1 MSHLWQLFTDAAE
14 HGRSLSLPMQE
25 GQPEFTLAELLE
37 RAERSAGDVIERTGA
52 RTRTGTPR
60 CLGVLMNNGE
70 PWVRS
75 ALMAFRLDAAVV
87 PLPLPVGFV
96 GAEAYTAH
104 LRRIADS
111 AQLDAILI
119 DDSLGPAIA
128 RRVASSLPDIVFIDV
143 TEPGPGQEL
152 GQALKPP
159 DFANADST
167 LAVIQY
173 TSGSTSAPKGVTL
186 THANVT
192 AGLAGVTGGLGF
204 TDEDC
209 FGVWI
214 PMFHDMGL
222 FTVLSSLARGN
233 SVCLWRPRDFVR
245 RPMLWLD
252 SFAKSSA
259 TVMAAPNFC
268 YDLLVAAVRQ
278 DPPAELDLA
287 KWRVACNGAEP
298 VQRRTVEAF
307 QEAFAPYG
315 FRAATME
322 PVYGM
327 AEATLIVSASDL
339 SAPWRALSVDRDRL
353 QIGDAVLML
362 PDDAAGARP
371 VVSCGKAAPGLRL
384 RISAADGSVVDGSV
398 VDGSARTVTDQV
410 GEVQLSGPAVTG
422 GYLNLPAEQQPF
434 TADGWLRT
442 GDLGFLHDGELYLVG
457 RVKDMITVRGQ
468 NFYAED
474 VEEIVR
480 TTLAAEQPGA
490 GVLRSAAIPWT
501 LDAAAGGEVERMV
514 VLWETA
520 LAGPESERLARLA
533 ADQVRHQLG
542 LDEVSVVPVPTA
554 AIPHTTS
561 GKVQRHG
568 ALGLYRSLA
577 DDATKG

>member
-1 MSHLWQLFTDAAE
+1 MSHLWEIFTDASR
-14 HGRSLSLPMQE
+14 HGRSLYLPMQE
-25 GQPEFTLAELLE
+25 GQPSFTLTEILE
-37 RAERSAGDVIERTGA
+37 RAERTAGEVLEKTAAPKR
-52 RTRTGTPR
+52 
-60 CLGVLMNNGE
+60 LGVLMNNGE

-75 ALMAFRLDAAVV
+75 ALTAFRLNAAVV

-96 GAEAYTAH
+96 GADAYTAH
-104 LRRIADS
+104 LRRIAES
-111 AQLDAILI
+111 AELDAIVI
-119 DDSLGPAIA
+119 DDSLGSAIA
-128 RRVASSLPDIVFIDV
+128 RRVASSLPDTVFVNV
-143 TEPGPGQEL
+143 TEPGPGGTPE
-152 GQALKPP
+152 PP
-159 DFANADST
+159 SLADADST

-186 THANVT
+186 THTNVA
-192 AGLAGVTGGLGF
+192 AGLTAVTDGLGF

-245 RPMLWLD
+245 RPLLWLD
-252 SFAKSSA
+252 SFAKSAA

-268 YDLLVAAVRQ
+268 YDLLTAAVRQ
-278 DPPAELDLA
+278 DPPEDLDLSR
-287 KWRVACNGAEP
+287 WRVACNGAEP
-298 VQRRTVEAF
+298 VQRRTLEAF
-307 QEAFAPYG
+307 QETFAPYG

-327 AEATLIVSASDL
+327 AEATLIVSASEL
-339 SAPWRALSVDRDRL
+339 TERWRALSVDRDRL
-353 QIGDAVLML
+353 QVGDAVQ
-362 PDDAAGARP
+362 PPAAGADTARS

-384 RISAADGSVVDGSV
+384 RISDHDVADH
-398 VDGSARTVTDQV
+398 V
-410 GEVQLSGPAVTG
+410 GEVQLSGPAVTA
-422 GYLNLPAEQQPF
+422 GYLNLPADQQPF

-480 TTLAAEQPGA
+480 STLSAEQPGSGA
-490 GVLRSAAIPWT
+490 LRSAAIPWT
-501 LDAAAGGEVERMV
+501 AEAAGGGEVERMV

-520 LAGPESERLARLA
+520 LDRKDAERLAHLA
-533 ADQVRHQLG
+533 ADQVKHQLG

>member
-1 MSHLWQLFTDAAE
+1 MTHLWQIFTDAAK
-14 HGRSLSLPMQE
+14 HGRALHLPMQE
-25 GQPEFTLAELLE
+25 GQPAFPLAELLE
-37 RAERSAGDVIERTGA
+37 RAERTAADVIEQTSA
-52 RTRTGTPR
+52 RNGSDRAPR
-60 CLGVLMNNGE
+60 RLGVLMNNGE

-75 ALMAFRLDAAVV
+75 ALAAFRLDAAIV

-104 LRRIADS
+104 LARIAQS
-111 AQLDAILI
+111 AELDAILI

-128 RRVASSLPDIVFIDV
+128 RRVASSLADTTFINV
-143 TEPGPGQEL
+143 TEPGNTERTSEL
-152 GQALKPP
+152 PAI
-159 DFANADST
+159 AEADAHST

-186 THANVT
+186 THANVA
-192 AGLAGVTGGLGF
+192 AGLTAVTDGLGF

-245 RPMLWLD
+245 RPLVWLD
-252 SFAKSSA
+252 NFARSPA

-268 YDLLVAAVRQ
+268 YDLLTAAVRQ
-278 DPPAELDLA
+278 DPPADLDLS

-315 FRAATME
+315 FRATTME

-339 SAPWRALSVDRDRL
+339 SKPWRSLSVHRDRL
-353 QIGDAVLML
+353 QTGDEVRPL
-362 PDDAAGARP
+362 PDGADNARP
-371 VVSCGKAAPGLRL
+371 VVSCGKPAPGLSL
-384 RISAADGSVVDGSV
+384 RISTADGDGTAP
-398 VDGSARTVTDQV
+398 GSGHASAGRV

-422 GYLNLPAEQQPF
+422 GYLNLPADQQPF

-442 GDLGFLHDGELYLVG
+442 GDLGFVHDGELYLVG

-480 TTLAAEQPGA
+480 TVLAAEQPGSGA
-490 GVLRSAAIPWT
+490 PRSAAIPWT
-501 LDAAAGGEVERMV
+501 AEGTDGGEVERMV

-520 LAGPESERLARLA
+520 LDRQEAARLARVA
-533 ADQVRHQLG
+533 GDQVKHQLG

-577 DDATKG
+577 DDTTKG

>member
-1 MSHLWQLFTDAAE
+1 MSHLWEIFTDASK
-14 HGRSLSLPMQE
+14 HGRSLYLPMQD
-25 GQPEFTLAELLE
+25 GQPSFTLTEILE
-37 RAERSAGDVIERTGA
+37 RAERTAGDVLEQ
-52 RTRTGTPR
+52 TGTPR
-60 CLGVLMNNGE
+60 RLGVLMNNGE

-75 ALMAFRLDAAVV
+75 ALAAFRLNAAVV

-128 RRVASSLPDIVFIDV
+128 RRVASSLADIVFLDV
-143 TEPGPGQEL
+143 TAPKAVRAPEL
-152 GQALKPP
+152 P
-159 DFANADST
+159 DLAAQDSI

-186 THANVT
+186 THANVA
-192 AGLAGVTGGLGF
+192 AGLAAVTGGLGF
-204 TDEDC
+204 TDEDS

-245 RPMLWLD
+245 RPLLWLD
-252 SFAKSSA
+252 SFAKSPA

-268 YDLLVAAVRQ
+268 YDLLTAAVRQ
-278 DPPAELDLA
+278 DPPAQLDLS

-298 VQRRTVEAF
+298 VQRRTLEAF

-315 FRAATME
+315 FRATTME

-327 AEATLIVSASDL
+327 AEATLIVSASEL
-339 SAPWRALSVDRDRL
+339 SGRWRALSVDRDRL
-353 QIGDAVLML
+353 QIGDAVQTQAEGA
-362 PDDAAGARP
+362 DTARP

-384 RISAADGSVVDGSV
+384 RISDHD
-398 VDGSARTVTDQV
+398 VTDQV
-410 GEVQLSGPAVTG
+410 GEVQLSGPAVTA
-422 GYLNLPAEQQPF
+422 GYLNLPAGEQPF

-480 TTLAAEQPGA
+480 TALAAEQA
-490 GVLRSAAIPWT
+490 GSGPLRSAAIPWT
-501 LDAAAGGEVERMV
+501 AETAGGGEVERMV

-520 LAGPESERLARLA
+520 LDRQESQRLARLA

-542 LDEVSVVPVPTA
+542 LDEVAVVPVPTA

>member
-1 MSHLWQLFTDAAE
+1 MSHLWQIFTDAAK

-25 GQPEFTLAELLE
+25 GQPEFTLAEILE
-37 RAERSAGDVIERTGA
+37 RAERSAADVVERIGP
-52 RTRTGTPR
+52 PR
-60 CLGVLMNNGE
+60 RLGVLMNNGE

-96 GAEAYTAH
+96 GADAYTAH

-111 AQLDAILI
+111 AELDAILV

-128 RRVASSLPDIVFIDV
+128 RRVASSLPDTAFLDM
-143 TEPGPGQEL
+143 TEPGSGQPA
-152 GQALKPP
+152 GQAAGRAPEPP
-159 DFANADST
+159 ALAEADST

-186 THANVT
+186 THANVA
-192 AGLAGVTGGLGF
+192 AGLAAVTGGLGF

-245 RPMLWLD
+245 RPMVWLD
-252 SFAKSSA
+252 SFAKSTA

-278 DPPAELDLA
+278 DPPAELDLS

-298 VQRRTVEAF
+298 VQRRTLEAF

-327 AEATLIVSASDL
+327 AEATLIVSAAEL
-339 SAPWRALSVDRDRL
+339 SGRWRALSVDRDRL
-353 QIGDAVLML
+353 QVGDEVRPL
-362 PDDAAGARP
+362 PDGADGARP
-371 VVSCGKAAPGLRL
+371 VVSCGRAAPGLSL
-384 RISAADGSVVDGSV
+384 RISEPG
-398 VDGSARTVTDQV
+398 RV

-442 GDLGFLHDGELYLVG
+442 GDLGFLHDDELYLVG

-480 TTLAAEQPGA
+480 TTLAAERSGG

-501 LDAAAGGEVERMV
+501 AGDSGDAGDADGGEVERMV

-520 LAGPESERLARLA
+520 PGDQEAAGLSRLA
-533 ADQVRHQLG
+533 ADQVRQQLG